1 MWSVLAQAQRE
12 QHRRAE
18 AQRRAAD
25 ARQRENERA
34 RREAQRTAARGE
46 REALKAYQQGR
57 ESDAARRSA
66 ELDARVAELRGVLAA
81 GLAGPGFSLAAG
93 GRPAVPPFDPGPL
106 GVPVPMP
113 DQAWYLVPPPA
124 GHLAYDPGARRQ
136 WEEHSARAR
145 AAFEHDW
152 QAAWAA
158 EQQRQRQLA
167 DYRAQ
172 YDAWA
177 AERHRLLAGQ
187 SAQAGQLAARLRAGE
202 AAAVAEY
209 FEAVV
214 DWREDWPDGFPADGD
229 TAWDAPARRLVVRWE
244 LPPYEVV
251 PAVGRYRYVRSDD
264 REDEV
269 ARPATQRR
277 ELYREMLAQCALRV
291 LAEVFRAD
299 TGGLLASVGL
309 NGVVVAT
316 DPATGREGE
325 RCLLAVE
332 ADRAVFE
339 ALALDRVAPLDCFVE
354 ALGGRIAA
362 RPERADT
369 VAEVPAAA
377 PAPGVQD
384 PDGAEGANGPDG
396 ADGPDGPDGA
406 DPDLFEMDPLE
417 FEELIAELFRR
428 RGLRTSTTARSGDE
442 GVDVLAEDP
451 DPITGGKIVIQA
463 KRYRKTVPPSAVRD
477 LESTMRHQGANRGIL
492 VTTAGFGPSSRRH
505 VENKPLTL
513 VDGPMLLELLR
524 EQGLP
529 GRLGPAAPAA
539 PAVVPA
545 QRSAPAAPTTPATPT
560 LPAVPAAPA
569 VPATELA
576 PGQNL
581 VLPDGEVRVRFR
593 AGGAAADLT
602 LLLLDADGKVRRDED
617 FVFYHQPVA
626 EGGAVALR
634 PDDRSA
640 TVLTGRLP
648 DAVRRVAI
656 SVNLDA
662 DGDGTCADLVDPAVE
677 LASGTGRWVFRPP
690 ADPAV
695 SAMLV
700 AEVYRHPADGWKLRA
715 VGQGWADG
723 LAGLARDHG
732 VDVA

>member
-1 MWSVLAQAQRE
+1 MWSVLAEAQRE

-18 AQRRAAD
+18 AQRRAAA

-34 RREAQRTAARGE
+34 QREAQRAAARGE

-113 DQAWYLVPPPA
+113 DQTWYLVPPPA

-187 SAQAGQLAARLRAGE
+187 SAQADRLAARLRAGE

-214 DWREDWPDGFPADGD
+214 DWREDWPDGFPADGE
-229 TAWDAPARRLVVRWE
+229 TWWDAPARRLVVRWE

-269 ARPATQRR
+269 ARPAAQRR
-277 ELYREMLAQCALRV
+277 ELYREVLAQCALRV

-299 TGGLLASVGL
+299 AGGLLASVGL
-309 NGVVVAT
+309 NGVVVAP
-316 DPATGREGE
+316 DPATGRDGE

-339 ALALDRVAPLDCFVE
+339 ALALDRVAPLDCFVG
-354 ALGGRIAA
+354 ALGGRISA
-362 RPERADT
+362 RPEKAET

-377 PAPGVQD
+377 GPVPAPGSAPAPASV
-384 PDGAEGANGPDG
+384 PGSGSGSGSG
-396 ADGPDGPDGA
+396 ADGEG
-406 DPDLFEMDPLE
+406 PDLFEMDPLE
-417 FEELIAELFRR
+417 FEELVAELFRR

-492 VTTAGFGPSSRRH
+492 VTTAGFGPSSRKH

-529 GRLGPAAPAA
+529 GRLGPAAPAI
-539 PAVVPA
+539 PV
-545 QRSAPAAPTTPATPT
+545 QRS
-560 LPAVPAAPA
+560 VPAAPA
-569 VPATELA
+569 VSAAPATELV

-617 FVFYHQPVA
+617 FVFYHQPSA
-626 EGGAVALR
+626 EGGAVVLR
-634 PDDRSA
+634 PEERDA
-640 TVLTGRLP
+640 TVRTGGLP

-662 DGDGTCADLVDPAVE
+662 DGDGTCADLVDPTVE
-677 LASGTGRWVFRPP
+677 LVSGTGRWVFRPP

-715 VGQGWADG
+715 VGQGWSDG

>member
-1 MWSVLAQAQRE
+1 MWSVLADAQRE

-18 AQRRAAD
+18 AQRRAA
-25 ARQRENERA
+25 AAAQRENERA
-34 RREAQRTAARGE
+34 QREAQRAAARGE
-46 REALKAYQQGR
+46 REALKAYQQER

-81 GLAGPGFSLAAG
+81 GLAGPGFSPAAG
-93 GRPAVPPFDPGPL
+93 GRPVVPPFDPGPL

-113 DQAWYLVPPPA
+113 DQNWYLVPPPA
-124 GHLAYDPGARRQ
+124 GPQAYHPGARRQ
-136 WEEHSARAR
+136 WEEQSAQAR
-145 AAFEHDW
+145 AAFERDW

-158 EQQRQRQLA
+158 EQQRQHRLA

-172 YDAWA
+172 YEAWA

-187 SAQAGQLAARLRAGE
+187 AAQAGRLAARLRAGE

-214 DWREDWPDGFPADGD
+214 DWREDWPDGFPADGE
-229 TAWDAPARRLVVRWE
+229 TSWDASARRLVVRWE

-251 PAVGRYRYVRSDD
+251 PPVDRYRYVRSED

-269 ARPATQRR
+269 ARPVGRRR
-277 ELYREMLAQCALRV
+277 ELYREVLAQCALRV

-299 TGGLLASVGL
+299 ADGLLASVGL
-309 NGVVVAT
+309 NGVLVAT

-332 ADRAVFE
+332 VDREVF
-339 ALALDRVAPLDCFVE
+339 AGLALDRVAPLDCLVD

-362 RPERADT
+362 RPDKGGT
-369 VAEVPAAA
+369 VAEVPASA
-377 PAPGVQD
+377 PPPPSPPSPV
-384 PDGAEGANGPDG
+384 
-396 ADGPDGPDGA
+396 ADGEG
-406 DPDLFEMDPLE
+406 PDLFEMDPLE

-477 LESTMRHQGANRGIL
+477 LESTMRRQGANRGIL
-492 VTTAGFGPSSRRH
+492 VTTAGFGPGSRKH
-505 VENKPLTL
+505 AEGQPLTL
-513 VDGPMLLELLR
+513 VDGPMLLALLR

-529 GRLGPAAPAA
+529 GRLGPAPATAPAPA
-539 PAVVPA
+539 PAPAPIATPIAAVPA
-545 QRSAPAAPTTPATPT
+545 QRSAPAAS
-560 LPAVPAAPA
+560 AV
-569 VPATELA
+569 ELT

-581 VLPDGEVRVRFR
+581 LLPGEEVRVRFR
-593 AGGAAADLT
+593 SGGAEADLT
-602 LLLLDADGKVRRDED
+602 LLLLDADGRVRHDGD
-617 FVFYHQPVA
+617 FVFYHQPTA

-640 TVLTGRLP
+640 TVRTGRLP

-677 LASGTGRWVFRPP
+677 LACGGGRWVFRPP

-715 VGQGWADG
+715 VGQGWSDG

>member
-1 MWSVLAQAQRE
+1 MEDWIFFRTVLDVGGAGVARRRGSGVWSVLAEAQRE

-18 AQRRAAD
+18 AQRRAAE
-25 ARQRENERA
+25 ARQREGERA
-34 RREAQRTAARGE
+34 RREAQRAAARGE

-57 ESDAARRSA
+57 ESDAVRRSA
-66 ELDARVAELRGVLAA
+66 ELDDRVAELRGVLAA
-81 GLAGPGFSLAAG
+81 GLAGPGFSLVAG

-113 DQAWYLVPPPA
+113 DQNWYLVPPPA
-124 GHLAYDPGARRQ
+124 GPQAYHPGARRQ
-136 WEEHSARAR
+136 WEEQSAQARAR
-145 AAFEHDW
+145 FEHDW

-158 EQQRQRQLA
+158 EQQRQHQLA

-177 AERHRLLAGQ
+177 VERHRLLAGQ
-187 SAQAGQLAARLRAGE
+187 AAQAGRLAARLRAGE

-214 DWREDWPDGFPADGD
+214 DWREDWPDGFPADGE
-229 TAWDAPARRLVVRWE
+229 AVWDAAARRLVVRWE

-251 PAVGRYRYVRSDD
+251 PALSRYRYVRSDD

-269 ARPATQRR
+269 ARPVGQRR
-277 ELYREMLAQCALRV
+277 ELYREVLAQCALRV

-316 DPATGREGE
+316 DPATGQEGE

-332 ADRAVFE
+332 VGRDVF
-339 ALALDRVAPLDCFVE
+339 AGLALDRVDPLECLAG

-362 RPERADT
+362 RPEKGGT
-369 VAEVPAAA
+369 VAEVPASVE
-377 PAPGVQD
+377 PAPV
-384 PDGAEGANGPDG
+384 PVPVLAVDGEG
-396 ADGPDGPDGA
+396 
-406 DPDLFEMDPLE
+406 PDLFEMDPLE

-428 RGLRTSTTARSGDE
+428 RGLHTSTTARSGDE

-451 DPITGGKIVIQA
+451 DPITGGRIVIQA

-477 LESTMRHQGANRGIL
+477 LESTMRRQGANRGIL
-492 VTTAGFGPSSRRH
+492 VTTAGFGPGSRKH
-505 VENKPLTL
+505 AEGQPLTL
-513 VDGPMLLELLR
+513 VDGPMLLALLR
-524 EQGLP
+524 EHGLP
-529 GRLGPAAPAA
+529 GRLGPAAAVPVR
-539 PAVVPA
+539 PAV
-545 QRSAPAAPTTPATPT
+545 SA
-560 LPAVPAAPA
+560 V
-569 VPATELA
+569 ELA

-581 VLPDGEVRVRFR
+581 VLPGGEVRVRFR
-593 AGGAAADLT
+593 SGGAAADLT
-602 LLLLDADGKVRRDED
+602 LLLLDAGGRVRHDRD
-617 FVFYHQPVA
+617 FVFYHQPAA
-626 EGGAVALR
+626 EDGAVTLR
-634 PDDRSA
+634 PDERTA
-640 TVLTGRLP
+640 TVRTARLP

-656 SVNLDA
+656 AVNLDA

-677 LASGTGRWVFRPP
+677 LDSGGGRWLFRPP

-715 VGQGWADG
+715 VGQGWSDG
-723 LAGLARDHG
+723 LAGLARAHG